1 MYLPPLLLLSSSSLV
16 HLDLLLSSSSLP
28 LRLIFSVCVCV
39 SVCPPLVGRFEKV
52 PKSGKRP
59 LKVAWHTVDI
69 RVGCIFD
76 CTKIWKCLRS
86 FHIYFLFALL
96 VKILGERAFRG
107 ERNRSQDPT
116 GGTGLSPAALDCS
129 QRLQRGAEASG
140 GPTPSPTKHAYR
152 ARRATG
158 GNEEFRA
165 QNVGLHRPAVRGTVG
180 QKC

>member
-1 MYLPPLLLLSSSSLV
+1 M
-16 HLDLLLSSSSLP
+16 
-28 LRLIFSVCVCV
+28 IFSVCVCV
-39 SVCPPLVGRFEKV
+39 CECVPSPGWSVR
-52 PKSGKRP
+52 KSTKKWK
-59 LKVAWHTVDI
+59 KVAWHPVDI
-69 RVGCIFD
+69 QVGCTEQKSWG

-116 GGTGLSPAALDCS
+116 GRTGLSPAALDCS

-180 QKC
+180 QKG